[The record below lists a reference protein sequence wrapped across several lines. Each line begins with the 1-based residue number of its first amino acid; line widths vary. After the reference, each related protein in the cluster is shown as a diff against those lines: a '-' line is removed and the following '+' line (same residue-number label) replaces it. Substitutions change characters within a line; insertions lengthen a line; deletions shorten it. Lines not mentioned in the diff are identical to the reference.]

1 MNSAACSVCSRP
13 LHPAYRVRG
22 TAPRCLRHAL
32 LHPALLR
39 RSLITALV
47 VGTILT
53 AINQGDRILAGD
65 VTAVMV
71 LKIGL
76 TYCVPFCV
84 SSYGALGASRVSG
97 EDPAPAAPT
106 AGDASIAAS
115 GAPGLNPHGSG
126 RVH

>member
-1 MNSAACSVCSRP
+1 MATAHCAICSRP
-13 LHPAYRVRG
+13 LRPGYRVRG
-22 TAPRCLRHAL
+22 SRPRCIRHAL

-47 VGTILT
+47 VGTILA

-65 VTAVMV
+65 VTAVML

-84 SSYGALGASRVSG
+84 SSYGALGASRVPAG
-97 EDPAPAAPT
+97 ESTPAPAGESNAE
-106 AGDASIAAS
+106 IAAAS
-115 GAPGLNPHGSG
+115 SSGLNPHGPG
-126 RVH
+126 PLR